1 MKRRKILAAILS
13 IAMVCACPTQM
24 AVYAA
29 NSTIVMSNSTL
40 EKAKACAD
48 QLIVDRTSTYFIDG
62 WTWNKSTKISD
73 VVPMYD
79 YDNHVNAYLFR
90 LNTNGIQQGYI
101 VVNIID
107 GNCDIEAFGGGGTYA
122 ADIMAQKELGHSIE
136 ATDKIIHHSSM
147 DFIIKIN
154 NKFVDME
161 SNKII
166 NQTESQLK
174 IEYTQNLQEKKG
186 SRYNGLRRSSSLDG
200 KKSVPGLVGWKP
212 FTTAYFGDPYN
223 CGPTAGTNYINYWAT
238 RRSDV
243 PVAVRNKLWSG
254 SVYQDFKTY
263 FNYSPFG
270 GIGGSDWTA
279 LRSGLVDFGS
289 SRNSYPLGS
298 DERGKQYGDTGI
310 DWAFITHAIDSNIP
324 LLLCTTLIPKDTQY
338 DYHIFMVVGYNRSGS
353 TIDLQTV
360 TGWDQRTDNIYHYNN
375 AQTLSMAA
383 YARWA

>member
-1 MKRRKILAAILS
+1 MKQRKILATILS
-13 IAMVCACPTQM
+13 IVMVCACPM
-24 AVYAA
+24 GVYAA
-29 NSTIVMSNSTL
+29 DSATTVSNSTL
-40 EKAKACAD
+40 EQAKTCAD
-48 QLIVDRTSTYFIDG
+48 QLIVERTSTYFLDG
-62 WTWNKSTKISD
+62 WTWNKSTKIAV

-79 YDNHVNAYLFR
+79 YDNHINAYLFR

-107 GNCDIEAFGGGGTYA
+107 GNCEIEAYGGGGTYA
-122 ADIMAQKELGHSIE
+122 ADIMAQKDLGHSME
-136 ATDKIIHHSSM
+136 ATDKVIHHSPM
-147 DFIIKIN
+147 KFIIKRN

-166 NQTESQLK
+166 NQTENKLK
-174 IEYTQNLQEKKG
+174 IEYTQSLQEKKS

-200 KKSVPGLVGWKP
+200 KNSVSGLVGWKP
-212 FTTAYFGDPYN
+212 FTTTYFGDPNN

-243 PVAVRNKLWSG
+243 PVTVRNKLWSG

-263 FNYSPFG
+263 FHYGPFG
-270 GIGGSDWTA
+270 GIGGSDPFL
-279 LRSGLVDFGS
+279 LRIGLVDFGS
-289 SRNSYPLGS
+289 SRHADPLGS
-298 DERGKQYGDTGI
+298 DERGKKYFDSAI
-310 DWAFITHAIDSNIP
+310 DWAFITHAINSNIP
-324 LLLCTTLIPKDTQY
+324 LLLCTTPIPKDTQY

-353 TIDLQTV
+353 TVDLQTV

-375 AQTLSMAA
+375 AQTLGMAA